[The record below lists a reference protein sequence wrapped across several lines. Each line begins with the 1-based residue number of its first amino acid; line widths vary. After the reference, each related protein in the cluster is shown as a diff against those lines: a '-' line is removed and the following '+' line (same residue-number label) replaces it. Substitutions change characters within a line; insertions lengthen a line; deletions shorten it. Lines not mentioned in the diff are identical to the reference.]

1 MAYFT
6 IRVVLHDGASWDD
19 YHQLARA
26 LAARNIS
33 DVIVSDDG
41 VGYKMPPAE
50 YQCQGDL
57 TAEQVRQICAVAAQT
72 TGKRHAILVTE
83 AKTRSWSGLD
93 PLSR

>member
-1 MAYFT
+1 MARFT
-6 IRVVLHDGASWDD
+6 VRVVLHDGPTRDD
-19 YHQLARA
+19 YDQLALA
-26 LAARNIS
+26 LAQRNIT
-33 DVIVSDDG
+33 DVIFSDDG

-57 TAEQVRQICAVAAQT
+57 TAEQVRQVCAVAAQT

-93 PLSR
+93 VIGR